1 MPITFENRGY
11 SEKVSAGSTW
21 LRRNG
26 VLWSQIE
33 SERGKYDWSKL
44 QDFEPELLLAAER
57 HVNLIPVIRG
67 TPDWVQK
74 IDGFACGPMRRENF
88 IDFSKFLYEFVN
100 RYGQPPFNLRYVEIW
115 NERDIHPGQVNPTS
129 TFGCWGD
136 KEDDFFEGGNYAEML
151 KFVYPPV
158 KVANSQVQLIT
169 WGLLLDCDPDNVPR
183 HKIDCNS
190 AKFFEGILRNG
201 GRDCFDGVGFHS
213 YDYGYRSYYYENPNW
228 HTSSRETG
236 PVLFTKAA
244 IWLKFLLVEYGV
256 SDKFVFNTETVLLC
270 MSDCETEDHDLALT
284 YYMTHSYAYASLS
297 GLRASLWYLIF
308 GWLGSGL
315 LDWDLTQ
322 LPANMTY
329 RFANEKINGKKYI
342 REITD
347 SQGVKIYEFADAES
361 IIWILW
367 GIEENSVT
375 VQLLK
380 IPIAI
385 WDYIGNSQTPKLVLD
400 VTQKPVFIEW
410 DHY

>member
-1 MPITFENRGY
+1 
-11 SEKVSAGSTW
+11 
-21 LRRNG
+21 
-26 VLWSQIE
+26 
-33 SERGKYDWSKL
+33 
-44 QDFEPELLLAAER
+44 
-57 HVNLIPVIRG
+57 
-67 TPDWVQK
+67 
-74 IDGFACGPMRRENF
+74 
-88 IDFSKFLYEFVN
+88 
-100 RYGQPPFNLRYVEIW
+100 
-115 NERDIHPGQVNPTS
+115 
-129 TFGCWGD
+129 
-136 KEDDFFEGGNYAEML
+136 
-151 KFVYPPV
+151 
-158 KVANSQVQLIT
+158 
-169 WGLLLDCDPDNVPR
+169 
-183 HKIDCNS
+183 
-190 AKFFEGILRNG
+190 
-201 GRDCFDGVGFHS
+201 
-213 YDYGYRSYYYENPNW
+213 
-228 HTSSRETG
+228 
-236 PVLFTKAA
+236 
-244 IWLKFLLVEYGV
+244 
-256 SDKFVFNTETVLLC
+256 